1 MRRSWCARFASVWH
15 IVTLVTYG
23 RFRQFGVSRGGH
35 VQCAQGQVGAWREVP
50 GQPRILHEHTLVRRK
65 AWTQPILH
73 ARVGMSATHNS
84 VRPRV
89 TKQQLT
95 IFTGQVCRG
104 AERQCAALGADS
116 RCECAASTFNGAA
129 PDTTNAHL
137 PVVDED
143 THLAH
148 AEHTVVLLPNAAFPG
163 GRAAQGQGPPDHRR
177 GVV

>member
-1 MRRSWCARFASVWH
+1 MRPGPSRCMARSPVSTQDPARAH
-15 IVTLVTYG
+15 
-23 RFRQFGVSRGGH
+23 
-35 VQCAQGQVGAWREVP
+35 VGAKKGMDP
-50 GQPRILHEHTLVRRK
+50 
-65 AWTQPILH
+65 ADLH

-104 AERQCAALGADS
+104 AERQCAARGADS

-143 THLAH
+143 THLTH